1 MGRRIMTVDELYSFC
16 LKNNFLNFD
25 SKEFGKELVVQMPAN
40 FAKSDDDTDK
50 MTEGLTPFIS
60 RAFHD
65 HINLNKS
72 EIKEQDFKDN
82 LPSSNLRPILANI
95 KKDEETGELDF
106 GSHDYHIEKVK
117 EVDENGKEFIVEKT
131 VYDEQPIGVIDGSKT
146 SIEYDEEAKVN
157 RAVLHG
163 YLYNE
168 YCQDAIDILNRRGT
182 VECSVEL
189 VIRQMSMDGKTKSL
203 VLNDFY
209 VAGLTLLSAKTKPG
223 MAGSNFKIED
233 FSLENETLNFE
244 KQLIEMQA
252 KLNEL
257 EARFNINNNIIR
269 KEEQI
274 EVDINKENFE
284 EVTDTEEVTETEE
297 TTEEEVTVT
306 ENESEET
313 VDETSEDETVE
324 TEDETTEIKEDN
336 ACGGSTKKKKK
347 CEEDEPEEK
356 SDEKEESDEDEPEVK
371 EDNACGG
378 GGSTKKKKKN
388 SIECS
393 YTVNGETKTFAVSLQ
408 DKIYN
413 IQDLVNQTYAEADN
427 TYYGVSVYDS
437 YVIMQ
442 DWCSGRYFKQSYTDE
457 NDTYTLTGDRIEVYA
472 EFVTK
477 DELDEL
483 NDMRSNY
490 STVVNELNQY
500 KYNEEFADK
509 MTVFEDE
516 AYADYLET
524 DEFKTLMSKETVD
537 KYSKDELVEKA
548 DATLGKFVKSTKTFS
563 YTENKAKKSIASVK
577 VFSDVS
583 KTRKPSRYGDLFK
596 NE

>member
-25 SKEFGKELVVQMPAN
+25 SKEFGKELVVEMPAN
-40 FAKSDDDTDK
+40 FEKLNDDTDK
-50 MTEGLTPFIS
+50 MTEGLTPFVS

-95 KKDEETGELDF
+95 KKD
-106 GSHDYHIEKVK
+106 
-117 EVDENGKEFIVEKT
+117 VDENGKEFTVEKT

-182 VECSVEL
+182 VDCSVEL

-233 FSLENETLNFE
+233 FSLENETQSFE

-257 EARFNINNNIIR
+257 EARFNINNTIR
-269 KEEQI
+269 KEEEI
-274 EVDINKENFE
+274 EVEMNENFD
-284 EVTDTEEVTETEE
+284 EVTETEKVTETEE

-313 VDETSEDETVE
+313 VDETSEDETVDEENSEETTDESDEE
-324 TEDETTEIKEDN
+324 TEDEE
-336 ACGGSTKKKKK
+336 ST
-347 CEEDEPEEK
+347 
-356 SDEKEESDEDEPEVK
+356 VK

-378 GGSTKKKKKN
+378 GNSSTTKKKKKN
-388 SIECS
+388 NSIECS
-393 YTVNGETKTFAVSLQ
+393 YEVDGETKKFAVSLQ
-408 DKIYN
+408 EKIYA
-413 IQDLVNQTYAEADN
+413 IQDLVNATYAEADN
-427 TYYGVSVYDS
+427 TYYGVSVYED
-437 YVIMQ
+437 YVVMC
-442 DWCSGRYFKQSYTDE
+442 DYWSGRYYKQSYTSE
-457 NDTYTLTGDRIEVYA
+457 NDNYSLTGDRVEVYA
-472 EFVTK
+472 EFVTSDEQK
-477 DELDEL
+477 ELDA
-483 NDMRSNY
+483 MRSNY
-490 STVVNELNQY
+490 ASLKEFKENAEKNELHAKREEILN
-500 KYNEEFADK
+500 NEKFASISDSDAFKELVKNMDNYSLDELEKEAKIIFADNISI
-509 MTVFEDE
+509 
-516 AYADYLET
+516 ET
-524 DEFKTLMSKETVD
+524 FAQNTD
-537 KYSKDELVEKA
+537 
-548 DATLGKFVKSTKTFS
+548 
-563 YTENKAKKSIASVK
+563 NKNTIK
-577 VFSDVS
+577 VFANVTKS
-583 KTRKPSRYGDLFK
+583 KKDSRYGNLFSK
-596 NE
+596 

>member
-40 FAKSDDDTDK
+40 FEKSDDNTDK
-50 MTEGLTPFIS
+50 MTEGLTPFVS

-233 FSLENETLNFE
+233 FSLENETQSFE

-257 EARFNINNNIIR
+257 EARFNINNTIR

-313 VDETSEDETVE
+313 VDETSEDETVD

-347 CEEDEPEEK
+347 CAEDEP
-356 SDEKEESDEDEPEVK
+356 KEESDEDEPEVK

-393 YTVNGETKTFAVSLQ
+393 YTVNGETKTFAVSLEE
-408 DKIYN
+408 KISA
-413 IQDLVNQTYAEADN
+413 IHCLVNNTYADADN

-477 DELDEL
+477 DELNEL

-500 KYNEEFADK
+500 KYNEEFTDK

-524 DEFKTLMSKETVD
+524 DEFKALMSKETVD
-537 KYSKDELVEKA
+537 KYSKEELVEKA

-563 YTENKAKKSIASVK
+563 YTENKAKKPIGSVK
-577 VFSDVS
+577 VFSDVN